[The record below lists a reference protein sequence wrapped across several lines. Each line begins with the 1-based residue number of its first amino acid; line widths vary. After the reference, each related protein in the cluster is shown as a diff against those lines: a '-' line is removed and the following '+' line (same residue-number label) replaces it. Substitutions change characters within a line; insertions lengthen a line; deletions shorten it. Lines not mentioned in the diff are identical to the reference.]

1 MRTLMIV
8 WLVAAGCGGAKRY
21 AGGGGNTAP
30 SPLNRGESQREMLA
44 SAPAPEGTVSTAAD
58 AVGGLFSGPAPTPN
72 AQVIPSPE
80 QKQPEKLVIEAWLDM
95 QTEDVAK
102 AAAAIRARVESD
114 GGRVVSE
121 NLMGALQAASSAA
134 LELRVPPATSTAFL
148 TWLGSLGVI
157 ESRRILASDVSK
169 QLFDQELA
177 LTNLGLTMARL
188 QKLAD
193 KDVPMAQLIEIEK
206 DMTRVRGE
214 IERIKGEQ
222 RWLLDRV
229 AFATISITLR
239 REGGPIVFAPNAR
252 LHPGPRLSALWL
264 LDPGDRPRSRVGGG
278 VTLHIERFLTFDL
291 DVFPSQDDDSRAV
304 IATIG
309 GGLYSAFV
317 GGGRRRWLNP
327 YLGFRAGYGY
337 LSTEHALVV
346 GGEVGL
352 ELFKHKYL
360 LVELAGRTLAFI
372 HDGTGEVAFQGTF
385 GFVVPF

>member
-8 WLVAAGCGGAKRY
+8 WLVVAGCGGAKRY
-21 AGGGGNTAP
+21 SSSGAAP
-30 SPLNRGESQREMLA
+30 SALTREEPPREVLA
-44 SAPAPEGTVSTAAD
+44 AAPEARGGSLSDAAD
-58 AVGGLFSGPAPTPN
+58 AVGGLFSGPAPTPT
-72 AQVIPSPE
+72 AQVITSPE
-80 QKQPEKLVIEAWLDM
+80 QKQPEKLVIEAWIGM

-102 AAAAIRARVESD
+102 AAAAIRARVEAD
-114 GGRVVSE
+114 GGRIVSE
-121 NLMGALQAASSAA
+121 NLMGALQAASSGA
-134 LELRVPPATSTAFL
+134 LEIRVPPGKSTEFL
-148 TWLGSLGVI
+148 SWLGSLGVI

-188 QKLAD
+188 QKLAE

-206 DMTRVRGE
+206 EMTRVRGE

-229 AFATISITLR
+229 AFATISITLS

-264 LDPGDRPRSRVGGG
+264 LDPGDRPRSRIGGG
-278 VTLHIERFLTFDL
+278 VTLHIERFITFDL
-291 DVFPSQDDDSRAV
+291 DVFPSQDDDTRAV
-304 IATIG
+304 IATVG
-309 GGLYSAFV
+309 GGLYSGFV

-337 LSTEHALVV
+337 LTGEHAFVV

-360 LVELAGRTLAFI
+360 LVEIAGRTLAFI

>member
-8 WLVAAGCGGAKRY
+8 WFVVAGCGGSKGYRGSGDSAPSALSGGVAQREVVEAAPER
-21 AGGGGNTAP
+21 AGGL
-30 SPLNRGESQREMLA
+30 SS
-44 SAPAPEGTVSTAAD
+44 AAD
-58 AVGGLFSGPAPTPN
+58 AVGDLFSGPAPTPT
-72 AQVIPSPE
+72 AQVIASPE
-80 QKQPEKLVIEAWLDM
+80 QKQPEKLVIEAWIGM
-95 QTEDVAK
+95 QTEDVGK
-102 AAAAIRARVESD
+102 AAAAIRVRVEAD

-121 NLMGALQAASSAA
+121 NLMGALQAASSGAM
-134 LELRVPPATSTAFL
+134 ELRVPPGKSTEFL
-148 TWLGSLGVI
+148 AWLGSLGLI

-188 QKLAD
+188 QKLAER
-193 KDVPMAQLIEIEK
+193 DVPMAQLIEIEK
-206 DMTRVRGE
+206 EMTRVRGD

-229 AFATISITLR
+229 AFATISITLS
-239 REGGPIVFAPNAR
+239 REGGPVVFAPNAR

-264 LDPGDRPRSRVGGG
+264 LDPGDRQRSRVGGG
-278 VTLHIERFLTFDL
+278 VTLHIQRFLTFDL
-291 DVFPSQDDDSRAV
+291 DVFPSQDDDSRTV

-309 GGLYSAFV
+309 SGLYSGFV

-337 LSTEHALVV
+337 LSAEHALVV
-346 GGEVGL
+346 AGEVGL

-360 LVELAGRTLAFI
+360 LVEVAGRTLAFI

-385 GFVVPF
+385 GFAVPF

>member
-8 WLVAAGCGGAKRY
+8 WLVVAGCGGAKRHSSSG
-21 AGGGGNTAP
+21 AAP
-30 SPLNRGESQREMLA
+30 SALTREEPPREVLA
-44 SAPAPEGTVSTAAD
+44 AAPEARGGSLSDAAD
-58 AVGGLFSGPAPTPN
+58 AVGGLFSGPAPTPT
-72 AQVIPSPE
+72 AQVITSPE
-80 QKQPEKLVIEAWLDM
+80 QKQPEKLVIEAWIGM

-102 AAAAIRARVESD
+102 AAAAIRARVEAD
-114 GGRVVSE
+114 GGRIVSE
-121 NLMGALQAASSAA
+121 NLMGALQAASSGA
-134 LELRVPPATSTAFL
+134 LEVRVPPGKSTEFL
-148 TWLGSLGVI
+148 SWLGSLGVI

-188 QKLAD
+188 QKLAE

-206 DMTRVRGE
+206 EMTRVRGE

-229 AFATISITLR
+229 AFATISITLS

-264 LDPGDRPRSRVGGG
+264 LDPGDRPRSRIGGG
-278 VTLHIERFLTFDL
+278 VTLHIERFITFDL
-291 DVFPSQDDDSRAV
+291 DVFPSQDDDTRAV
-304 IATIG
+304 IATVG
-309 GGLYSAFV
+309 GGLYSGFV

-337 LSTEHALVV
+337 LTGEHAFVV

-360 LVELAGRTLAFI
+360 LVEIAGRTLAFI